1 MNINDKFYV
10 EGGNSLSGKI
20 SPAGNKNEALPILSA
35 CLMTEEKIS
44 LKNMPYIGD
53 VLVMGDILK
62 SIGADVIVDK
72 NNNHSWEVSAENID
86 SENIDFD
93 KFSKLRASITLA
105 APLLYRCGKIKIPIP
120 GGDKIGQRRIDTH
133 LLALQEMG
141 VDIYEENNEYML
153 VCKNGFK
160 GADILLDEASVTGTE
175 NIVMAAS
182 CACGTTNIYNA
193 ACEPHVQQVCRFLN
207 NMGAKISGVGS
218 NFLTI
223 EGVHNLGSAIHTIES
238 DYLETG
244 SFIGMAVT
252 TNSEITIE
260 NVNFNSLRMII
271 KAFEKLGIEVQ
282 EKDNNLIVPARQHKH
297 IQNDL
302 RGFIPKLSSSIWP
315 GLPADIMSILLVT
328 ATQCEGTVLIHEK
341 LFESRLFFVDLII
354 KMGARIVLCDPHRAV
369 IVGASNLLA
378 DHLTSPDIRAGVAVL
393 IAAMCA
399 SGTSVIDN
407 IHVID
412 RGYENIDL
420 RLNAIGAKIQRVSE

>member
-1 MNINDKFYV
+1 MNTNQKFYV

-35 CLMTEEKIS
+35 CLMTEEKIF
-44 LKNMPYIGD
+44 LKNMPFIGD
-53 VLVMGDILK
+53 VIVMGDILK
-62 SIGADVIVDK
+62 SIGADVIVDQ
-72 NNNHSWEVSAENID
+72 NDNHSWEVSAENVD

-93 KFSKLRASITLA
+93 KFSLLRASITLA
-105 APLLYRCGKIKIPIP
+105 APLLYRCGKIKIPVP

-141 VDIYEENNEYML
+141 VDIYEENNEYLL

-175 NIVMAAS
+175 NIIMAAS
-182 CACGTTNIYNA
+182 CALGTTNIYNA

-207 NMGAKISGVGS
+207 NMGAKISGIGS
-218 NFLTI
+218 NSLSI
-223 EGVHNLGSAIHTIES
+223 EGVPNLGRASHTIES

-244 SFIGMAVT
+244 SFIGMAAA

-271 KAFEKLGIEVQ
+271 KAYEKLGIEVK
-282 EKDNNLIVPARQHKH
+282 EKDNNLIVPARQHKR

-354 KMGARIVLCDPHRAV
+354 KMGAKIVLCDPHRAV
-369 IVGASNLLA
+369 IVGASNLQA
-378 DHLTSPDIRAGVAVL
+378 EHLTSPDIRAGVAVL

-399 SGTSVIDN
+399 EGTSIIDN

-412 RGYENIDL
+412 RGYENIDK
-420 RLNAIGAKIQRVSE
+420 RLNAIGAKIERISE

>member
-1 MNINDKFYV
+1 MNTNQKFYV

-20 SPAGNKNEALPILSA
+20 SPAGNKNEALPILAA
-35 CLMTEEKIS
+35 CLMTDGKIS
-44 LKNMPYIGD
+44 LSNMPMIGD
-53 VLVMGDILK
+53 VIVMGDILK
-62 SIGADVIVDK
+62 SVGAEVIVNK
-72 NNNHSWEVSAENID
+72 NDNHSWEVTAENVV

-93 KFSKLRASITLA
+93 KFSQLRASITLA
-105 APLLYRCGKIKIPIP
+105 APLLYRCGKIKIPVP

-133 LLALQEMG
+133 LLAFQEMG

-175 NIVMAAS
+175 NIVMAAA
-182 CACGTTNIYNA
+182 CAAGTTNIYNA

-207 NMGAKISGVGS
+207 NMGAKISGIGS
-218 NFLTI
+218 NSLTI
-223 EGVHNLGSAIHTIES
+223 DGVPELGNAAHSIES

-244 SFIGMAVT
+244 SFIGMAAA
-252 TNSEITIE
+252 TNSELTIE

-271 KAFEKLGIEVQ
+271 KAFEKLGIDIQ
-282 EKDNNLIVPARQHKH
+282 EKGNDLLIPAKQHKC
-297 IQNDL
+297 IKNDL

-369 IVGASNLLA
+369 IVGASNLQA
-378 DHLTSPDIRAGVAVL
+378 EHLTSPDIRAGVAVL

-399 SGTSVIDN
+399 EGTSVIDN

-412 RGYENIDL
+412 RGYENIDK
-420 RLNAIGAKIQRVSE
+420 RLNAIGAKIQRINE

>member
-1 MNINDKFYV
+1 MDTNEKFYV
-10 EGGNSLSGKI
+10 EGGNCLSGKI
-20 SPAGNKNEALPILSA
+20 NPAGNKNEALPILSA

-44 LKNMPYIGD
+44 LKNLPLIGD
-53 VLVMGDILK
+53 VMVMRDLLR
-62 SIGADVIVDK
+62 SVGAEVVQTETD
-72 NNNHSWEVSAENID
+72 NHSWEVRAENIE

-93 KFSKLRASITLA
+93 KFSQLRASITLA

-133 LLALQEMG
+133 LIALQEMG
-141 VDIYEENNEYML
+141 VDVYEENYEYML
-153 VCKNGFK
+153 VCKDGLK

-175 NIVMAAS
+175 NIVMAAA
-182 CACGTTNIYNA
+182 CASGITTIYNA

-207 NMGAKISGVGS
+207 NMGAKISGIGS
-218 NFLTI
+218 NRLII
-223 EGVHNLGSAIHTIES
+223 EGVAGLGGASHTIES

-244 SFIGMAVT
+244 SFIGMAAV
-252 TNSEITIE
+252 TNSNLTIE
-260 NVNFNSLRMII
+260 NVNFDSLRMII
-271 KAFEKLGIEVQ
+271 KAFAKLGIEVQ
-282 EKDNNLIVPARQHKH
+282 EKGNDLFVPAKQHKH

-315 GLPADIMSILLVT
+315 GLPADVMSILLVT
-328 ATQCEGTVLIHEK
+328 ATQCEGTVLVYEK

-354 KMGARIVLCDPHRAV
+354 RMGARIVLCDPHRAV
-369 IVGASNLLA
+369 IVGPSSLQPE
-378 DHLTSPDIRAGVAVL
+378 HLTSPDIRAGVAML

-412 RGYENIDL
+412 RGYENIDK
-420 RLNAIGAKIQRVSE
+420 RLNAVGAKIQRINE

>member
-1 MNINDKFYV
+1 MNTYEKFYV
-10 EGGNSLSGKI
+10 EGGNCLSGKI

-44 LKNMPYIGD
+44 LNNLPLIGD
-53 VLVMGDILK
+53 VMVMRDILR
-62 SIGADVIVDK
+62 SVGAEVVETETD
-72 NNNHSWEVSAENID
+72 NHSWEICAENIE
-86 SENIDFD
+86 SENINFD
-93 KFSKLRASITLA
+93 KFSQLRASITLA

-133 LLALQEMG
+133 LIALQEMG
-141 VDIYEENNEYML
+141 VEVYEDNYEYML
-153 VCKNGFK
+153 VCKDGLQ

-175 NIVMAAS
+175 NIVMAAA
-182 CACGTTNIYNA
+182 CARGTTTIYNA
-193 ACEPHVQQVCRFLN
+193 ACEPHVQQICRFLN
-207 NMGAKISGVGS
+207 NMGAKISGIGS
-218 NFLTI
+218 NRLII
-223 EGVHNLGSAIHTIES
+223 EGVVGLGGASHTIES

-244 SFIGMAVT
+244 SFIGMAAV
-252 TNSEITIE
+252 TNSDLTIE
-260 NVNFNSLRMII
+260 NVNFDSLRMII

-282 EKDNNLIVPARQHKH
+282 EKDNDLFVPAKQHKH

-302 RGFIPKLSSSIWP
+302 RGFIPKLSSAIWP

-328 ATQCEGTVLIHEK
+328 ATQCEGTVLIYEK

-369 IVGASNLLA
+369 IVGPSNLQQE
-378 DHLTSPDIRAGVAVL
+378 HLTSPDIRAGVAML

-412 RGYENIDL
+412 RGYENIDK
-420 RLNAIGAKIQRVSE
+420 RLNTIGAKIERIKE

>member
-1 MNINDKFYV
+1 MNTYEKFYV

-35 CLMTEEKIS
+35 CLMTEEKITINN
-44 LKNMPYIGD
+44 LPLIGD
-53 VLVMGDILK
+53 VMVMKEILE
-62 SIGADVIVDK
+62 SVGAEVSMNE
-72 NNNHSWEVSAENID
+72 NNNHSWEVSSENIQ

-93 KFSKLRASITLA
+93 KFSQLRASITLA

-133 LLALQEMG
+133 LIALQEMG
-141 VDIYEENNEYML
+141 VEVYEENNEYML
-153 VCKNGFK
+153 VCKDGLQ

-175 NIVMAAS
+175 NIIMAAA
-182 CACGTTNIYNA
+182 CARGNTTIYNA
-193 ACEPHVQQVCRFLN
+193 ACEPHVQQLCRFLN
-207 NMGAKISGVGS
+207 EMGAKISGIGS
-218 NFLTI
+218 NRLSI
-223 EGVHNLGSAIHTIES
+223 EGVAVLDGTSHNIES

-244 SFIGMAVT
+244 SFIGMAAVT
-252 TNSEITIE
+252 KSELTIE
-260 NVNFNSLRMII
+260 NVNFDSLGMII
-271 KAFEKLGIEVQ
+271 KSFEKFGIEVQ
-282 EKDNNLIVPARQHKH
+282 KKENDLFVPAKQHMH

-302 RGFIPKLSSSIWP
+302 RGIIPKLSSAIWP

-328 ATQCEGTVLIHEK
+328 ATQCEGTVLIYEK

-354 KMGARIVLCDPHRAV
+354 RMGARIVLCDPHRAV
-369 IVGASNLLA
+369 IVGPSDLQAE
-378 DHLTSPDIRAGVAVL
+378 HLNSPDIRAGVAML

-412 RGYENIDL
+412 RGYEKIDE
-420 RLNAIGAKIQRVSE
+420 RLNAVGAKIQRVND